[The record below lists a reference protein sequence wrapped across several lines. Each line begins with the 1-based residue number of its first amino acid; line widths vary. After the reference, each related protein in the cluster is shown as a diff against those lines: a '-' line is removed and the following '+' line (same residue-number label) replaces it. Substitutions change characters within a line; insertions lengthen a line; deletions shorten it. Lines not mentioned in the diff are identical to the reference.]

1 MLLNKQKTLE
11 EDLLLCNQRVSS
23 FCGRVTTLE
32 TQQAARKSKTCV
44 LVGRSGSHLT
54 YVIKFVRK
62 LFLEM
67 KSIEGLTAMFDILYD
82 NKKAFCSDVNKKLR
96 EVLTPLLQ
104 MDLCRQIRKH
114 FAPWRFLEIMDCSKQ
129 SLNQVRLYNFSLCE

>member
-1 MLLNKQKTLE
+1 LLLNKQKTLE

-104 MDLCRQIRKH
+104 MDVCQQI
-114 FAPWRFLEIMDCSKQ
+114 
-129 SLNQVRLYNFSLCE
+129 